1 MFDASALDLV
11 LLMLKIS
18 DVEQLDRFSV
28 IFRQKFQLYCHF
40 YLYYVYCGLRNIM
53 IETRSVSM

>member
-1 MFDASALDLV
+1 MFDASAFDLV

-18 DVEQLDRFSV
+18 DVEQLDKFSV
-28 IFRQKFQLYCHF
+28 SFSCIIMINLYN
-40 YLYYVYCGLRNIM
+40 VYCGLRNIM